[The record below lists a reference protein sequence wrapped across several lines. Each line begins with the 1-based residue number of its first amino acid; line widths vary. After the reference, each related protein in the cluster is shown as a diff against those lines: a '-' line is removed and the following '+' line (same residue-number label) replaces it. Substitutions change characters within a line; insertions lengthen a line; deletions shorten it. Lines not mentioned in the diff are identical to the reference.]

1 MVIIVIILGT
11 FWNIG
16 CPGDKNL
23 WWIMSW
29 EFVENF
35 MNILLLM
42 QLQSVVSLLLYSGAS
57 TGGKWTQLSSDLA
70 QGGRI
75 PPSRG
80 REWEGGGEGGIL
92 RHSRWGG
99 QTPLQLT
106 SL

>member
-57 TGGKWTQLSSDLA
+57 TGGKWTQLASSLA
-70 QGGRI
+70 RGGGRI
-75 PPSRG
+75 NRRWKGKEEG
-80 REWEGGGEGGIL
+80 REEFCVIRVVGIDAPDCID
-92 RHSRWGG
+92 RK
-99 QTPLQLT
+99 
-106 SL
+106 